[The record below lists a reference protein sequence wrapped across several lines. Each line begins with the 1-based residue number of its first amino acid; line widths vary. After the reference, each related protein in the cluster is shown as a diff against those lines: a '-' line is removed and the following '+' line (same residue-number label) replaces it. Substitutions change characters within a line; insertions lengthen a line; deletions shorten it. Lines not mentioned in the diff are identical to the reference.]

1 MMLDMRTTVTLDP
14 DVEAKLRVAMR
25 ERGVSFK
32 VAINDAV
39 RAGLQQETRASR
51 PFKVVSSPM
60 GVRAGVNLDK
70 ALRIAGELEDEEIV
84 RKLEL
89 GK

>member
-1 MMLDMRTTVTLDP
+1 MRTTVTLDP
-14 DVEAKLRVAMR
+14 DVEAKLKATMR
-25 ERGVSFK
+25 QRGISFK

-39 RAGLQQETRASR
+39 RTGLQSESR
-51 PFKVVSSPM
+51 PRQPFKVVSSPM
-60 GVRAGVNLDK
+60 GVRPGINLDK
-70 ALRIAGELEDEEIV
+70 ALTLAGELEDEEIV

>member
-1 MMLDMRTTVTLDP
+1 MRTTVTLDP
-14 DVEAKLRVAMR
+14 DVEAKLKATMR

-32 VAINDAV
+32 AALNDAV
-39 RAGLQQETRASR
+39 RSGLSSGPRPSR
-51 PFKVVSSPM
+51 PFKVVPSPM
-60 GVRAGVNLDK
+60 GVRPGINLDK
-70 ALRIAGELEDEEIV
+70 ALRLAGELEDEEII